1 VEAPSASTGPETNMA
16 AITIEDLHQDVTLER
31 RAMSAIRGA
40 DGGAPW
46 IYGWIQPF
54 VEKAAGSFGAVINF
68 YQTNN
73 FFVAD
78 QMNNQIQVTNVQ
90 NSATNATI
98 SVAPTQIAANF
109 KQ

>member
-1 VEAPSASTGPETNMA
+1 VGAPVAFTGPETNMA
-16 AITIEDLHQDVTLER
+16 AITIEDLHQDVTLGH
-31 RAMSAIRGA
+31 RAMSVIRGA

-46 IYGWIQPF
+46 VYGWIQPF
-54 VEKAAGSFGAVINF
+54 VEKAAGSFGAIINF

-90 NSATNATI
+90 SSGNNATI